1 MISNKIQNEINVK
14 NADYRLS
21 SANDIIQSASSI
33 LAGSGSSP
41 DDYYFS
47 KESLNNYNGCRKI
60 QNEMLLM
67 ININEKPIKKALND
81 AATVYRELKTDIMLI
96 SHGKLYNFN
105 ISKT

>member
-1 MISNKIQNEINVK
+1 MISNKNQHGINLK
-14 NADYRLS
+14 SADYHLS
-21 SANDIIQSASSI
+21 PSNDIVQSASVI
-33 LAGSGSSP
+33 LTGSGSSP

-47 KESLNNYNGCRKI
+47 KESPNDYNGCHKI
-60 QNEMLLM
+60 KTEKLLM

-105 ISKT
+105 ISKI